1 MRCIL
6 VGNKMESVM
15 NIPDSSRDF
24 IRRIKNGLL
33 LLFSSKGDGP
43 TVYNRTTYGGNSK
56 HLQDNRGGLL
66 KEKEKKTRRN
76 NREIIDRVADSS
88 STRPLLRPGYYMAL
102 KRERVCSLMI
112 NESIW
117 VERNAHSTE
126 NRAHINTGAQQS
138 RQGFLQRKD
147 LYDDDDDNQSF
158 VLKFD
163 AWVMKKEVA
172 QRGELGGPLSG
183 SLKSLG
189 WKLLEYISGAVGS
202 SSFVFDSILSLNCV
216 LRGAISNDRLSR
228 ELGDLP
234 TKMQMDR
241 GSIKTLGA
249 WVFNNNTK
257 KLSNGTNAAK
267 RRARRNASTSVRPI
281 AEMWAET

>member
-1 MRCIL
+1 
-6 VGNKMESVM
+6 MESVM

-43 TVYNRTTYGGNSK
+43 TVYNRTYGGNSK

-183 SLKSLG
+183 SLKVFGMEIVRVYIGGRWIILFCIR
-189 WKLLEYISGAVGS
+189 LYFILELCTA
-202 SSFVFDSILSLNCV
+202 
-216 LRGAISNDRLSR
+216 RGHL
-228 ELGDLP
+228 
-234 TKMQMDR
+234 K
-241 GSIKTLGA
+241 
-249 WVFNNNTK
+249 
-257 KLSNGTNAAK
+257 
-267 RRARRNASTSVRPI
+267 
-281 AEMWAET
+281 